1 MHMKVVVAGAFAVG
15 ALVTALSGGAHAQP
29 VDCEAARCAIQA
41 QIDAECP
48 CAEAKNHGR
57 YTACVARI
65 VNAASRE
72 GVIPKKCRNK
82 INGCAIRSTC
92 GKRDG
97 FVSCDFPGDGVS
109 GRCRPLSSSDLCERR
124 GGTVVASCCET
135 CGPQPTATPE
145 EPVAT
150 ATPVVPVETA
160 TPVIPV
166 ETATPVEPV
175 PTETPGPGAT
185 ATETAVPTA
194 TPEEPVATATPEE
207 PVPTA
212 TEGPIATATE
222 GPVATS
228 TPETPVPTATPEE
241 PVPTATEEPVATA
254 TEGPVATATPE
265 TPEPT
270 ATPVPEPTS
279 TAVALC
285 GNGSVDSGEQ
295 CDPPGENGCATFG
308 NGSGNGLETCS
319 VGCTCACPTR
329 VQFTGDASDPAS
341 ILDTGWTGIA
351 HRAPIISGGTVTV
364 GLENC
369 DSDVRPCGTC
379 DVSGPIV
386 NPGAGAGVLD
396 NQRCS
401 NDSSI
406 KCTDDTPCAAG
417 GGTCEFYFGGPL
429 SLAAGGVSTCVY
441 NVFNGPVTGTANVES
456 GEAVTTALLT
466 SRVFNGIAI
475 DNPCPRCIGDGA
487 FNDGTPG
494 GTCDGGTNVGDP
506 CDANG
511 EVPGRP
517 DFGASSLDCPAS
529 PGALI
534 ATLAINLSNETNPV
548 VRTLSADSPNCGQS
562 AIGQK
567 CLCQTCNN
575 LAATPC
581 FTNAD
586 CTAVGATVCG
596 GNRCIGGTNNGSPC
610 SGASACPSGACG
622 RPGEPTKP
630 SACLETT
637 ASPDNNLDCVDRGD
651 GEGECVS
658 GPLTSACSVASGHA
672 QRGCLADSDCG
683 GAPGSCETTNRLCFL
698 TGGGSFQPPQ
708 TGLVGTDT
716 LIAVGM
722 EDPPMND
729 VSNPTLGA
737 VFCVGP
743 TGAGAV
749 NNVAGLPGPGR
760 VTIRGTA
767 LGLP

>member
-1 MHMKVVVAGAFAVG
+1 MHLKVFVVGAFAIG
-15 ALVTALSGGAHAQP
+15 ALLTAFPGAAKAQP

-57 YTACVARI
+57 YTACVTRV
-65 VNAASRE
+65 VNAAVRE
-72 GVIPKKCRNK
+72 GIVPKKCRNK

-109 GRCRPLSSSDLCERR
+109 GRCRPLSSAEHCEKR
-124 GGTVVASCCET
+124 GGTVVSSCCET
-135 CGPQPTATPE
+135 CGPQPTATPD

-150 ATPVVPVETA
+150 ATPFEPVETA

-185 ATETAVPTA
+185 ATQTAAPTA
-194 TPEEPVATATPEE
+194 TP
-207 PVPTA
+207 
-212 TEGPIATATE
+212 
-222 GPVATS
+222 
-228 TPETPVPTATPEE
+228 
-241 PVPTATEEPVATA
+241 EEPVATA
-254 TEGPVATATPE
+254 TEGPVATATPDE
-265 TPEPT
+265 PVATATEGPVATDTPAPT
-270 ATPVPEPTS
+270 VTPVPEPTS
-279 TAVALC
+279 TGGAALC
-285 GNGSVDSGEQ
+285 GNSVVDTGEQ
-295 CDPPGENGCATFG
+295 CDPPGQNGCATFG

-329 VQFTGDASDPAS
+329 VQFTGDATAPES

-364 GLENC
+364 ALESC
-369 DSDVRPCGTC
+369 DSDIRPCGTC
-379 DVSGPIV
+379 DVTGPIV
-386 NPGAGAGVLD
+386 NQGAGAGTLD

-406 KCTDDTPCAAG
+406 KCTDDTPCTAG

-441 NVFNGPVTGTANVES
+441 NIFNGPVTGTLNVES

-487 FNDGTPG
+487 TNDGTAG
-494 GTCDGGTNVGDP
+494 GTCDGGTRGGLA

-517 DFGASSLDCPAS
+517 DFGFTSLDCPAS

-548 VRTLSADSPNCGQS
+548 VRTLSADSPNCGPS
-562 AIGQK
+562 APGEK
-567 CLCQTCNN
+567 CMCQTCNN
-575 LAATPC
+575 LESTPC

-586 CTAVGATVCG
+586 CVAVGATVCG
-596 GNRCIGGTNNGSPC
+596 GNRCIGGSNAGAPCTNVT
-610 SGASACPSGACG
+610 ACPGGGLCA
-622 RPGEPTKP
+622 RQGEPTRP
-630 SACLETT
+630 SACLDDSSTVGV
-637 ASPDNNLDCVDRGD
+637 LDCVDSNGD
-651 GEGECVS
+651 GEGECTA
-658 GPLTSACSVASGHA
+658 GPITQNCSVASGHA
-672 QRGCLADSDCG
+672 QRGCTTDAECG
-683 GAPGSCETTNRLCFL
+683 GVAGSCQSANRLCFL
-698 TGGGSFQPPQ
+698 TGGGTFQPNA
-708 TGLVGTDT
+708 LDGTDT
-716 LIAVGM
+716 LIAVGQ
-722 EDPPMND
+722 EDPPQND

-743 TGAGAV
+743 TGSASV

-760 VTIRGTA
+760 VTIKGTA